1 MIFHIFSEWL
11 SAKNKLLGEEKWTL
25 DKIILHRD
33 LADYV
38 KTVEIGEKKI
48 QGEEFRLID
57 GEGEKSEVK
66 IISTRDALELAK
78 ERNLDLVEVS
88 PNANPPVCKILNF
101 GKYRYEQ
108 EKRLRDSRKN
118 QKALKNKEIRMQPK
132 IGAGDLDTKAKHIQ
146 EFLDDGNKVKVTIR
160 FRGRELAHTELGFD
174 VLKEVEK
181 RLREG
186 SYVIEKAPAMEG
198 RFMSMTLNSK
208 VK

>member
-1 MIFHIFSEWL
+1 M
-11 SAKNKLLGEEKWTL
+11 
-25 DKIILHRD
+25 
-33 LADYV
+33 ADIKGLRINEQIRV
-38 KTVEIGEKKI
+38 REV
-48 QGEEFRLID
+48 RLID

-132 IGAGDLDTKAKHIQ
+132 IGSGDLDTKAKHVQ
-146 EFLDDGNKVKVTIR
+146 EFLNEGSKVKVTIR

-181 RLREG
+181 RLEEG
-186 SYVIEKAPAMEG
+186 SYAIEKPAAMEG
-198 RFMSMTLNSK
+198 RFMSMTLGSK
-208 VK
+208 VSKAKQKPASKEAAAEAEAAEKDNDQQD